1 MRTERRNS
9 PQTRRVRTFFAV
21 LGGVLVAIALW
32 FGAADPGRNYAVS
45 ICALLG
51 AAFIWAARFAPDR
64 WVKRCEALL
73 TERS

>member
-1 MRTERRNS
+1 MKTQGRDS
-9 PQTRRVRTFFAV
+9 PETRRARTFLAAI
-21 LGGVLVAIALW
+21 GGVLVAIALW
-32 FGAADPGRNYAVS
+32 FGAADPGRDYAVS

-51 AAFIWAARFAPDR
+51 GAFIWAARFAPDR